1 MRHLILALMIT
12 LLPVRGWVG
21 EVMATEMAAPR
32 AAQLQIATEMIAY
45 HAHAQRANTP
55 IYHREQHEQQAAVP
69 LQALADFTGHG
80 AGDNTSTNG
89 HGDSCSAC
97 QACHTLALSPVA
109 TDAAPVW
116 KPFAPPRSLVAHF
129 ASANTALGQKPP
141 IS

>member
-21 EVMATEMAAPR
+21 EVMATEMAAPG

-45 HAHAQRANTP
+45 NAHAQRADAP
-55 IYHREQHEQQAAVP
+55 IDHRVQHEQQAAVS
-69 LQALADFTGHG
+69 LQALADCTGHG
-80 AGDNTSTNG
+80 AGDNTSANG
-89 HGDSCSAC
+89 HCDSCSAC
-97 QACHTLALSPVA
+97 QACLTLALSPVA

-116 KPFAPPRSLVAHF
+116 KPFAPRRSLVAHF